1 MALHNE
7 AEVRMPATTRS
18 RAADVAAADARTEA
32 DVVLAMRGV
41 TVDYGATRVLHE
53 IDLSVRR
60 GELIALLGPSGSGKT
75 TMIRT
80 IAGFAEP
87 AAGQLLLHGRDLAG
101 VPVHRRNI
109 GLVFQSYAL
118 FPHLSVADNIAYPLK
133 VQKKGRAA
141 IKARVAELVELV
153 QLAGHAGKRPARL
166 SGGQQQRVSLA
177 RALAMDPELLL
188 LDEPLSNLDANLRR
202 EVGEE
207 IRRLQQ
213 RTGTT
218 TIMVTHDRQEA
229 FGMADRMAV
238 LREGR
243 IEQLDTPREV
253 YRRPVNAFMA
263 GFAGDANLLSGTV
276 TATGELTEVT
286 TAAGVLVTGDEAA
299 PGADVVV
306 LVRPE
311 DVRIEPPAP
320 AGPGLLAA
328 TIAESFFYGSSLVVQ
343 ADAAGT
349 RIQALVTG
357 TASTRF
363 EAGQQVSL
371 RVDARDAVLLP
382 RGAGA

>member
-1 MALHNE
+1 MT
-7 AEVRMPATTRS
+7 ATTRP
-18 RAADVAAADARTEA
+18 RDATPITADPPSDHEDKDIVLQMRT
-32 DVVLAMRGV
+32 VSVS
-41 TVDYGATRVLHE
+41 YGATRVLHE
-53 IDLSVRR
+53 VDLSVRS

-80 IAGFAEP
+80 IAGFAHP
-87 AAGQLLLHGRDLAG
+87 TAGEVLLHGRKLAG
-101 VPVHRRNI
+101 VPAHRRNI
-109 GLVFQSYAL
+109 GMVFQNYAL

-141 IKARVAELVELV
+141 IKARVAELVDLV
-153 QLAGHAGKRPARL
+153 QLTGHAAKRPANL
-166 SGGQQQRVSLA
+166 SGGQQQRVALA

-238 LREGR
+238 LRQGR
-243 IEQLDTPREV
+243 IEQLGTPRTV

-263 GFAGDANLLSGTV
+263 SFAGEANLLPGTV
-276 TATGELTEVT
+276 TGSGPDTQVT
-286 TAAGVLVTGDEAA
+286 TPAGTLATPDQANQGSE
-299 PGADVVV
+299 VVV
-306 LVRPE
+306 MIRPE
-311 DVRIEPPAP
+311 DVRIGPPAAAGTGVLP
-320 AGPGLLAA
+320 AS
-328 TIAESFFYGSSLVVQ
+328 IVESFYYGSSLVVQ
-343 ADAAGT
+343 AEASGV
-349 RIQALVTG
+349 RVQALVTG
-357 TASTRF
+357 AATTWF

-371 RVDARDAVLLP
+371 RIDPQAVVIIP
-382 RGAGA
+382 DGERE

>member
-1 MALHNE
+1 
-7 AEVRMPATTRS
+7 MPATTRS
-18 RAADVAAADARTEA
+18 RAADVTTADARPEA

-53 IDLSVRR
+53 VDLSVRR

-87 AAGQLLLHGRDLAG
+87 AAGRLLLHGRDLAG

-153 QLAGHAGKRPARL
+153 QLAGHAGKRPVRL
-166 SGGQQQRVSLA
+166 SGGQQQRVALA

-243 IEQLDTPREV
+243 IEQLATPREV

-263 GFAGDANLLSGTV
+263 GFAGEANLLAGTV
-276 TATGELTEVT
+276 TAAGPATGSTTVT

-299 PGADVVV
+299 PGADVMV

-311 DVRIEPPAP
+311 DVRIDAPAP
-320 AGPGLLAA
+320 AGPGVLPA
-328 TIAESFFYGSSLVVQ
+328 TIAESFYYGSSLVVQ

-371 RVDARDAVLLP
+371 RIAAHDAVLLP
-382 RGAGA
+382 DGAGA

>member
-1 MALHNE
+1 MT
-7 AEVRMPATTRS
+7 ATTRRRAGTAPAVDS
-18 RAADVAAADARTEA
+18 RPEP
-32 DVVLAMRGV
+32 DVVLAMRAV
-41 TVDYGATRVLHE
+41 SVDYGATRVLHE
-53 IDLSVRR
+53 VDLSVRR

-80 IAGFAEP
+80 VAGFTRPVSGE
-87 AAGQLLLHGRDLAG
+87 LLLHGRDLTG
-101 VPVHRRNI
+101 VPVHHRNI

-153 QLAGHAGKRPARL
+153 QLGGHAGKRPARL
-166 SGGQQQRVSLA
+166 SGGQQQRVALA

-243 IEQLDTPREV
+243 IEQLDTPRAV
-253 YRRPVNAFMA
+253 YRRPANAFMA
-263 GFAGDANLLSGTV
+263 GFAGDATLIPGTV
-276 TATGELTEVT
+276 TATEPTEVT
-286 TAAGVLVTGDEAA
+286 TAAGRLVTDDEAA
-299 PGADVVV
+299 AGAEVVV

-311 DVRIEPPAP
+311 DVRIEPPGA
-320 AGPGLLAA
+320 AGPGVLAA
-328 TIAESFFYGSSLVVQ
+328 TIAESFYYGSSLVVQ
-343 ADAAGT
+343 ADAGGV
-349 RIQALVTG
+349 RVQALVTG
-357 TASTRF
+357 AATTRF
-363 EAGQQVSL
+363 EAGQRVSL
-371 RVDARDAVLLP
+371 HIDARDAVLVP
-382 RGAGA
+382 DGAGA

>member
-1 MALHNE
+1 MT
-7 AEVRMPATTRS
+7 ATTRR
-18 RAADVAAADARTEA
+18 RAPATADVDPRS
-32 DVVLAMRGV
+32 DVVLAMHGV
-41 TVDYGATRVLHE
+41 SVVYGATRVLRE
-53 IDLSVRR
+53 VDLSVHR

-80 IAGFAEP
+80 IAGFTHPAE
-87 AAGQLLLHGRDLAG
+87 GQLLLHGRDLAG

-133 VQKKGRAA
+133 VQKKSRAA

-153 QLAGHAGKRPARL
+153 QLGGHAGKRPARL
-166 SGGQQQRVSLA
+166 SGGQQQRVALA

-238 LREGR
+238 LRDGR
-243 IEQLDTPREV
+243 IEQLDTPRAV
-253 YRRPVNAFMA
+253 YRRPANAFMA
-263 GFAGDANLLSGTV
+263 GFAGDANLIPGTV
-276 TATGELTEVT
+276 TATGPTEVT
-286 TAAGVLVTGDEAA
+286 TAAGRLATDDETTA
-299 PGADVVV
+299 GAEVVV

-311 DVRIEPPAP
+311 DVRIEPPGDA
-320 AGPGLLAA
+320 APGLLAA
-328 TIAESFFYGSSLVVQ
+328 TIAESFYYGSSLVVQ
-343 ADAAGT
+343 ADAGGV
-349 RIQALVTG
+349 RVQALVTG
-357 TASTRF
+357 AANVRF
-363 EAGQQVSL
+363 EPGQRVSL
-371 RVDARDAVLLP
+371 RIDARDAVLVP
-382 RGAGA
+382 GGATS